1 MDDLINSGLVSR
13 QIGNFLLILLR
24 ISIFMMMMPVFSS
37 KNVPSQYKIAF
48 SIALAVLI
56 TPLVDFKLDDN
67 EEIAF
72 TIFKEIVLAMA
83 LGGAARL
90 VFYAADMSGQLMSN
104 GMSLSIA
111 TSFDPEFGQSAE
123 VGRFL
128 GIVVTLIFFA
138 MDIHHDLITAFVK
151 SFEVLPPGQIKM
163 DTLMMNKLFGGAKVF
178 ILSLKLAAPVMVG
191 MVVANLLLGLL
202 YKAAPQINI
211 MFVSFPIF
219 LFVGLIL
226 MMLTM
231 PIFFTVVAGQF
242 NELKGVLYETLLMAK
257 P

>member
-1 MDDLINSGLVSR
+1 MEELINSGLVSK
-13 QIGNFLLILLR
+13 QIGNFALVLLR
-24 ISIFMMMMPVFSS
+24 VSIVMAMLPIFSS
-37 KNVPSQYKIAF
+37 QNISPQYKIAF
-48 SIALAVLI
+48 SVALAVLI
-56 TPLVDFKLDDN
+56 TPLVNFNLDGK
-67 EEIAF
+67 EEIVF
-72 TIFKEIVLAMA
+72 TVFKEIVLAMA
-83 LGGAARL
+83 LGAAARL
-90 VFYAADMSGQLMSN
+90 VFFAADMAGQLMSN

-123 VGRFL
+123 VSRFL
-128 GIVVTLIFFA
+128 GVLVTLLFFI
-138 MDIHHDLITAFVK
+138 MDIHHDLIGALVK
-151 SFEVLPPGQIKM
+151 SFEVLPPGQIKVNP
-163 DTLMMNKLFGGAKVF
+163 LMIYSFSGGSKVF
-178 ILSLKLAAPVMVG
+178 ILALKLAAPVMVG

-231 PIFFTVVAGQF
+231 PVFLRVIAGQF
-242 NELKGVLYETLLMAK
+242 DNLKGVLYETLLTAR